1 MNALLKDMVYG
12 LRQLRKRPG
21 FSAVAVITLALGI
34 GLNSAMF
41 RIIDAVILRELP
53 VEKPKQL
60 VFPVV
65 AGPDGSDD
73 SFSYSEFEE
82 VRDHSQSF
90 SGDFAFDTTRFL
102 ASVNGH
108 TDYLFGQ
115 CVSTNF
121 YSVLGVSPILGRAFL
136 PQDNQGG
143 QQPIAVI
150 SYDYWQKEFAGD
162 PNVLSKT
169 ISLKKVP
176 FRIVGVTPP
185 SFRGIELGDAVDIWI
200 PMLYWPQIRLADHL
214 SVGIMGRLQPGVST
228 SQASAELSVIDR
240 RFMRQRIG
248 ASRTS
253 VDLANRRILLRSG
266 ARGLFDLPDEL
277 PHELHILMAVAGFVL
292 LIACA
297 NIANLQMA
305 RSISRAREIATRLA
319 LGASRARLMRHL
331 LMESLLLAVLGGAL
345 GFLLANGA
353 TNFLLRFVISGF
365 DPIGLDS
372 SVDVRVL
379 WFSAAIAVI
388 SGLLFGLAPA
398 LGIIRVDTAPTLQ
411 ASGRSDT
418 RESSKKG
425 LSHGLVVMQTALC
438 VALLVGTGLMV
449 RSLKKLS
456 EVNPGFRRD
465 HILLAFLYPTLGGY
479 QGEKELTLYST
490 LQEQI
495 RATPG
500 VLSASLS
507 RFRLLSGGGGWQ
519 RKVALP
525 GSGLQQ
531 GNGISV
537 HCNPVS
543 PEFFATMG
551 IPLILGR
558 DFSSGDRA
566 DTPRVVIIS
575 QSLAREVFPNES
587 AVGKQ
592 IKFME
597 NGGSGFAEVLGI
609 AHDVRWFN
617 LRAPDATASVYV
629 PLAQAPADMLG
640 QAVLEVRT
648 TQQVNVATSNVRR
661 AMQSIDADFPLAR
674 MSTQVEQTTESLTGE
689 HTLTTL
695 LSLFSFLAIVLASI
709 GLYGVIAYSTA
720 RRTREIGIRVAVGAR
735 RWDVLGMIMGQG
747 MRLTLT
753 GVAIGLLAAVA
764 GAQVLASQLFG
775 VAPTDPLTFVGVT
788 VVLMLVASTA
798 CYIPAWRASKIDPMA
813 ALRYE

>member
-1 MNALLKDMVYG
+1 MNGLFQDARHA
-12 LRQLRKRPG
+12 LRQLRGNPG
-21 FSAVAVITLALGI
+21 FASVAILTLALGV

-53 VEKPKQL
+53 VEKPKKL

-73 SFSYSEFEE
+73 SFTYSEFEE

-143 QQPIAVI
+143 QPPAAVI

-169 ISLKKVP
+169 ISLKKIP

-200 PMLYWPQIRLADHL
+200 PMLYWPQVRLADHL
-214 SVGIMGRLQPGVST
+214 TVGIMGRLQPSVTIGE
-228 SQASAELSVIDR
+228 ASAELSVIDR
-240 RFMRQRIG
+240 RFMTQSVG
-248 ASRTS
+248 ASRA

-277 PHELHILMAVAGFVL
+277 PHELNILVAVAGFVL

-297 NIANLQMA
+297 NVANLQLA

-319 LGASRARLMRHL
+319 LGASRARLIRHL
-331 LMESLLLAVLGGAL
+331 LMESLLLAIVGGVL
-345 GFLLANGA
+345 GFLLANWA
-353 TNFLLRFVISGF
+353 TDFLLRFLISGF

-398 LGIIRVDTAPTLQ
+398 LGVVRGDATPTLQ
-411 ASGRSDT
+411 AGGRSDT
-418 RESSKKG
+418 RDRSKKG

-479 QGEKELTLYST
+479 QGEKELNLYST

-495 RATPG
+495 QAAPG

-519 RKVALP
+519 RKVALSGT
-525 GSGLQQ
+525 GSQQ
-531 GNGISV
+531 GNSISV

-551 IPLILGR
+551 IPLVLGR

-566 DTPRVVIIS
+566 NTSRVVIIS
-575 QSLAREVFPNES
+575 EALAREAFPNES
-587 AVGKQ
+587 AVGQQ
-592 IKFME
+592 IQFIDE
-597 NGGSGFAEVLGI
+597 SSSGFAEVVGI
-609 AHDVRWFN
+609 AHDIRSFN
-617 LRAPDATASVYV
+617 LRALDAATSVYV
-629 PLAQAPADMLG
+629 PLAQAPPDMLG
-640 QAVLEVRT
+640 QAVMEVRT
-648 TQQVNVATSNVRR
+648 TEQPNVATTSVRR
-661 AMQSIDADFPLAR
+661 VMQSIDADFPLAR

-695 LSLFSFLAIVLASI
+695 LSLFSVLAIVLASI

-735 RWDVLGMIMGQG
+735 RWDVLRMIMGQG
-747 MRLTLT
+747 MRLTLI
-753 GVAIGLLAAVA
+753 GVAIGLVGAVA

-775 VAPTDPLTFVGVT
+775 VTATDPLTFAVVT
-788 VVLMLVASTA
+788 LVLMTAALAA
-798 CYIPAWRASKIDPMA
+798 CYIPARRASKVDPMV

>member
-1 MNALLKDMVYG
+1 MNGLFQDARHA
-12 LRQLRKRPG
+12 LRQLRANPG
-21 FSAVAVITLALGI
+21 FATVAILTLALGV
-34 GLNSAMF
+34 GLNSVMF
-41 RIIDAVILRELP
+41 RIIDAVILRELT

-60 VFPVV
+60 VLPVV

-82 VRDHSQSF
+82 IRDHSQSF

-102 ASVNGH
+102 ATVNGH

-121 YSVLGVSPILGRAFL
+121 YSVLGVSPTLGRAFL

-143 QQPIAVI
+143 EPPVAVI

-169 ISLKKVP
+169 ISLKKIL

-200 PMLYWPQIRLADHL
+200 PMLYWPQVRLADHL
-214 SVGIMGRLQPGVST
+214 SVGIMGRLRPSVTT

-240 RFMRQRIG
+240 QYMTQSVG

-297 NIANLQMA
+297 NVANLQLA

-319 LGASRARLMRHL
+319 LGASRARLIRHL
-331 LMESLLLAVLGGAL
+331 LMESLVLAIAGGML
-345 GFLLANGA
+345 GFLSANWA
-353 TNFLLRFVISGF
+353 TDFLLRFVISGF

-372 SVDVRVL
+372 SIDVRVL
-379 WFSAAIAVI
+379 WFSAAIAII

-398 LGIIRVDTAPTLQ
+398 LGVVRVNATPTLQ
-411 ASGRSDT
+411 AGGRSDT
-418 RESSKKG
+418 RDRSKKG

-479 QGEKELTLYST
+479 QGEKELNLYST

-495 RATPG
+495 QAAPG

-519 RKVALP
+519 RKVALS

-531 GNGISV
+531 GNSISV

-551 IPLILGR
+551 ISLILGR
-558 DFSSGDRA
+558 DFSTGDRA
-566 DTPRVVIIS
+566 NTSRVVIIS
-575 QSLAREVFPNES
+575 EALAREAFPNES

-592 IKFME
+592 IQFME
-597 NGGSGFAEVLGI
+597 NGSGFAEVVGI

-735 RWDVLGMIMGQG
+735 RWDVLRMIMGQG

-753 GVAIGLLAAVA
+753 GVAIGLVAAVA

-788 VVLMLVASTA
+788 VVLMLVAFAA
-798 CYIPAWRASKIDPMA
+798 CYVPARRASKVDPMA